1 MLSVGLVVGLVVGA
15 GGMYLALEQP
25 WRSSGAA
32 KAEVTP
38 DAGPEVATTG
48 KGKKKKP
55 RRRTGGGGGG
65 VGDVGAGDVAEPPPI
80 VLSAADVAMK
90 WKGDVVERPAATLD
104 LGGEGESRSLSAGEI
119 QEALDASGAGLQ
131 QCVIDAVGAAPF
143 SGEVTVV
150 MLVDGSGR
158 ADKVRVRAPA
168 FMHEK
173 NVLGCVRK
181 ASARMRYAAV
191 GGWTVVTVPF
201 PIEL

>member
-1 MLSVGLVVGLVVGA
+1 MLSVGLVAGLVVGA

-25 WRSSGAA
+25 WRSSSPA
-32 KAEVTP
+32 KAEAAP
-38 DAGPEVATTG
+38 DAGVEVATPG

-55 RRRTGGGGGG
+55 RRRTGGGGAVGG
-65 VGDVGAGDVAEPPPI
+65 DDVAANEPPPI
-80 VLSAADVAMK
+80 VLSAADVVMR

-119 QEALDASGAGLQ
+119 QETLDASGAGLQ

-168 FMHEK
+168 FMHDK